1 MSGLLGKQLMIH
13 YDYQAAEKLAN
24 DIRSTRHSIDNA
36 LADIA
41 SLTYSVIDA
50 SRSSDAPP
58 HHTQAA
64 IEGVAIGL
72 TNLINVRKDFVVAHR
87 KIAVAQ
93 RDSNLEVVDFGCLG
107 DGPLTRPSAGL
118 RVVNG

>member
-1 MSGLLGKQLMIH
+1 MIH
-13 YDYQAAEKLAN
+13 YDHKAAEQLAT
-24 DIRSTRHSIDNA
+24 DIRSTHLSIDNA

-41 SLTYSVIDA
+41 SLTYSVINA
-50 SRSSDAPP
+50 CRTSDAPP
-58 HHTQAA
+58 SHTQAA

-72 TNLINVRKDFVVAHR
+72 TKLIDARKGFVAAHR

-93 RDSNLEVVDFGCLG
+93 RDSNLQEISFGCVG
-107 DGPLTRPSAGL
+107 NGPLSQPAGL

>member
-1 MSGLLGKQLMIH
+1 MINFEH
-13 YDYQAAEKLAN
+13 KAAEQLAA
-24 DIRSTRHSIDNA
+24 DIRTAHQSIDNA

-41 SLTYSVIDA
+41 STTCSVIDA
-50 SRSSDAPP
+50 CRTSNAPP
-58 HHTQAA
+58 AHTQAA

-72 TNLINVRKDFVVAHR
+72 TKLIDARKGFVVAHR

-93 RDSNLEVVDFGCLG
+93 RDSNLQTVDFGCLG
-107 DGPLTRPSAGL
+107 NGPLSQTAGL

>member
-1 MSGLLGKQLMIH
+1 MINFDHKAAQQL
-13 YDYQAAEKLAN
+13 AT
-24 DIRSTRHSIDNA
+24 DIRSTHQAIDNA

-50 SRSSDAPP
+50 CRTSDAPP
-58 HHTQAA
+58 AQTQAA

-72 TNLINVRKDFVVAHR
+72 TKLVDARKGFVSAHR
-87 KIAVAQ
+87 KIAIAQ
-93 RDSNLEVVDFGCLG
+93 RDSNLQEINFGCVG
-107 DGPLTRPSAGL
+107 NGPLSQPAGL

>member
-1 MSGLLGKQLMIH
+1 MIH
-13 YDYQAAEKLAN
+13 YDYKAAEKLAN
-24 DIRSTRHSIDNA
+24 DIKSTRQSIDSA

-41 SLTYSVIDA
+41 SLTCSVIDA

-64 IEGVAIGL
+64 IEGMAMGL
-72 TNLINVRKDFVVAHR
+72 TKMVDARKGFVVAHR

-93 RDSNLEVVDFGCLG
+93 RDSNLEVVDFGCLTV
-107 DGPLTRPSAGL
+107 GPLTRPSAEL